1 MAAISRREHRST
13 VIWPGFVDALA
24 TLLMVII
31 FLLLIFVMAQFFLG
45 QALSGRDKALKE
57 LENDLSALSSVLAL
71 TKSENVQL
79 QANVDSLQDQ
89 LSASLDSRANIEQ
102 QLAALRLD
110 YASATSELS
119 ALKARSA
126 ADKEAIDRQLS
137 EIADLSGDVAALKAL
152 KEELEREVSALSF
165 RAQSAEEATKQLEQS
180 LSETNASLAKANA
193 SLADTTEE
201 RDALK
206 VGLAEKQEIADSARA
221 QLALM
226 NKQMAALRQQLDQL
240 NAALEASEA
249 DAKEK
254 NVQIE
259 LLGQRLNAALASKV
273 QELSRYRSEFFGR
286 LRQLI
291 GNRDDVRIVGDRF
304 VLQSE
309 LLFAKGSAEIA
320 AGGEREL
327 GKLATTLL
335 EIALEMPGDI
345 DWILRIDGHTDSDP
359 IATVKFP
366 SNWELSTARAL
377 SVVHYLIS
385 VGIPAKRLAATGFGE
400 HYPITSGS
408 NEIAK
413 AKNRRIELKFTQR

>member
-1 MAAISRREHRST
+1 MAAISRREQRST

-71 TKSENVQL
+71 TKSENAQL
-79 QANVDSLQDQ
+79 QTKVDSLQNQ
-89 LSASLDSRANIEQ
+89 LSASLDNRANIEQ
-102 QLAALRLD
+102 QLAALRID
-110 YASATSELS
+110 YASATDELS
-119 ALKARSA
+119 EFKARSV
-126 ADKEAIDRQLS
+126 ADKEKIDRQLS

-152 KEELEREVSALSF
+152 KDVLEKEVSTLSF
-165 RAQSAEEATKQLEQS
+165 RAQAAEDATKQLEQS
-180 LSETNASLAKANA
+180 LSETTTSLAKT
-193 SLADTTEE
+193 SSE
-201 RDALK
+201 RDDLK
-206 VGLAEKQEIADSARA
+206 VGLAEKQEIADTVRA

-226 NKQMAALRQQLDQL
+226 NKQMAALRQQLNQL
-240 NAALEASEA
+240 NVALEASEL

-291 GNRDDVRIVGDRF
+291 GNRDDVQIVGDRF

-309 LLFAKGSAEIA
+309 LLFAKGLADIA

-335 EIALEMPGDI
+335 EIALKMPGDI
-345 DWILRIDGHTDSDP
+345 DWILRVDGHTDNDP
-359 IATVKFP
+359 IATLKFP

-377 SVVHYLIS
+377 SVVHTLIKA
-385 VGIPAKRLAATGFGE
+385 GIPAKRLAATGFGE
-400 HYPITSGS
+400 HYPLTSGS

>member
-1 MAAISRREHRST
+1 MAAISRREQRST

-71 TKSENVQL
+71 TKSENAQL
-79 QANVDSLQDQ
+79 QTKVDSLQNQ
-89 LSASLDSRANIEQ
+89 LSTSLDSRANIEQ

-110 YASATSELS
+110 YASATDELS
-119 ALKARSA
+119 EFKASSV
-126 ADKEAIDRQLS
+126 ADKEEIDRQLS
-137 EIADLSGDVAALKAL
+137 EITDLSGDVAALKAL
-152 KEELEREVSALSF
+152 KDVLEKEVSTLSF
-165 RAQSAEEATKQLEQS
+165 RAQAAEDATKQLEQS
-180 LSETNASLAKANA
+180 LSETTTSLAKT
-193 SLADTTEE
+193 SSE
-201 RDALK
+201 RDDLK
-206 VGLAEKQEIADSARA
+206 VGLAEKQEIADTVRA

-226 NKQMAALRQQLDQL
+226 NKQMAALRQQLNQL
-240 NAALEASEA
+240 NVALEASEL

-286 LRQLI
+286 LRHLI
-291 GNRDDVRIVGDRF
+291 GNRDDVQIVGDRF

-309 LLFAKGSAEIA
+309 LLFAKGSADIA

-335 EIALEMPGDI
+335 KIALKMPGDI
-345 DWILRIDGHTDSDP
+345 DWILRVDGHTDNDP
-359 IATVKFP
+359 IATLKFP

-377 SVVHYLIS
+377 SVVHTLIKA
-385 VGIPAKRLAATGFGE
+385 GIPAKRLAATGFGE
-400 HYPITSGS
+400 HYPLTSGS

>member
-71 TKSENVQL
+71 TKSENAQL
-79 QANVDSLQDQ
+79 QTKVDSLQNQ
-89 LSASLDSRANIEQ
+89 LSTSLDSRANIEQ

-110 YASATSELS
+110 YASATDELS
-119 ALKARSA
+119 EFKARSIV
-126 ADKEAIDRQLS
+126 DKEAIDRQLS

-152 KEELEREVSALSF
+152 KDELEKEVSTLSF
-165 RAQSAEEATKQLEQS
+165 RAQAAEDATKQLEQS
-180 LSETNASLAKANA
+180 LSETTTSLAKT
-193 SLADTTEE
+193 SSE
-201 RDALK
+201 RDDLK
-206 VGLAEKQEIADSARA
+206 VGLAEKQEIADTVRA

-226 NKQMAALRQQLDQL
+226 NKQMAALRQQLNQL
-240 NAALEASEA
+240 NAAMEASEL

-286 LRQLI
+286 LRHLI
-291 GNRDDVRIVGDRF
+291 GNRDDVQIVGDRF

-309 LLFAKGSAEIA
+309 LLFAKGSADIA

-335 EIALEMPGDI
+335 EIALKMPGDI
-345 DWILRIDGHTDSDP
+345 DWILRVDGHTDNAP
-359 IATVKFP
+359 IATLKFP

-377 SVVHYLIS
+377 SVVHTLIKA
-385 VGIPAKRLAATGFGE
+385 GIPAKRLAATGFGE
-400 HYPITSGS
+400 HYPLTSGS

>member
-1 MAAISRREHRST
+1 MAAISRREQRST

-71 TKSENVQL
+71 TKSENAQL
-79 QANVDSLQDQ
+79 QTKVDSLQNQ
-89 LSASLDSRANIEQ
+89 LSTSLDSRANIEQ

-110 YASATSELS
+110 YASATDELS
-119 ALKARSA
+119 EFKASSV
-126 ADKEAIDRQLS
+126 ADKEEIDRQLS

-152 KEELEREVSALSF
+152 KDELEKEVSTLSF
-165 RAQSAEEATKQLEQS
+165 RAQAAEDATKQLEQS
-180 LSETNASLAKANA
+180 LSETTTSLAKT
-193 SLADTTEE
+193 SSE
-201 RDALK
+201 RDDLK
-206 VGLAEKQEIADSARA
+206 VGLAEKQEIADTVRA

-226 NKQMAALRQQLDQL
+226 NKQMAALRQQLNQL
-240 NAALEASEA
+240 NVALEASEL

-286 LRQLI
+286 LRHLI
-291 GNRDDVRIVGDRF
+291 GNRDDVQIVGDRF

-309 LLFAKGSAEIA
+309 LLFAKGSADIA

-335 EIALEMPGDI
+335 EIALKMPGDI
-345 DWILRIDGHTDSDP
+345 DWILRVDGHTDNDP
-359 IATVKFP
+359 IATLKFP

-377 SVVHYLIS
+377 SVVHTLIKA
-385 VGIPAKRLAATGFGE
+385 GIPAKRLAATGFGE
-400 HYPITSGS
+400 HYPLTSGS

>member
-1 MAAISRREHRST
+1 MAAISRREQRST

-71 TKSENVQL
+71 TKSENAQL
-79 QANVDSLQDQ
+79 QTKVDSLQNQ
-89 LSASLDSRANIEQ
+89 LSTSLDSRANIEQ

-110 YASATSELS
+110 YASATDELS
-119 ALKARSA
+119 EFKASSV
-126 ADKEAIDRQLS
+126 ADKEEIDRQLS

-152 KEELEREVSALSF
+152 KDVLEKEVSTLSF
-165 RAQSAEEATKQLEQS
+165 RAQAAEDATKQLEQS
-180 LSETNASLAKANA
+180 LSETTTSLAKT
-193 SLADTTEE
+193 SSE
-201 RDALK
+201 RDDLK
-206 VGLAEKQEIADSARA
+206 VGLAEKQEIADTVRA

-226 NKQMAALRQQLDQL
+226 NKQMAALRQQLNQL
-240 NAALEASEA
+240 NVALEASEL

-286 LRQLI
+286 LRHLI
-291 GNRDDVRIVGDRF
+291 GNRDDVQIVGDRF

-309 LLFAKGSAEIA
+309 LLFAKGSADIA

-335 EIALEMPGDI
+335 EIALKMPGDI
-345 DWILRIDGHTDSDP
+345 DWILRVDGHTDNDP
-359 IATVKFP
+359 IATLKFP

-377 SVVHYLIS
+377 SVVHTLIKA
-385 VGIPAKRLAATGFGE
+385 GIPAKRLAATGFGE
-400 HYPITSGS
+400 HYPLTSGS

>member
-1 MAAISRREHRST
+1 MAAISRREQRST

-71 TKSENVQL
+71 TKSENAQL
-79 QANVDSLQDQ
+79 QTKVDSLQNQ
-89 LSASLDSRANIEQ
+89 LSASLDNRANIEQ
-102 QLAALRLD
+102 QLAALRID
-110 YASATSELS
+110 YASATDELS
-119 ALKARSA
+119 EFKARSV
-126 ADKEAIDRQLS
+126 ADKEKIDRQLS

-152 KEELEREVSALSF
+152 KDVLEKEVSTLSF
-165 RAQSAEEATKQLEQS
+165 RAQAAEDATKQLEQS
-180 LSETNASLAKANA
+180 LSETTTSLAKT
-193 SLADTTEE
+193 SSE
-201 RDALK
+201 RDDLK
-206 VGLAEKQEIADSARA
+206 VGLAEKQEVADTVRA

-226 NKQMAALRQQLDQL
+226 NKQMAALRQQLNQL
-240 NAALEASEA
+240 NVALEASEL

-286 LRQLI
+286 LRHLI
-291 GNRDDVRIVGDRF
+291 GNRDDVQIVGDRF

-309 LLFAKGSAEIA
+309 LLFAKGSADIA

-335 EIALEMPGDI
+335 EIALKMPGDI
-345 DWILRIDGHTDSDP
+345 DWILRVDGHTDNDP
-359 IATVKFP
+359 IATLKFP

-377 SVVHYLIS
+377 SVVHTLIKA
-385 VGIPAKRLAATGFGE
+385 GIPAKRLAATGFGE
-400 HYPITSGS
+400 HYPLTFGS

>member
-1 MAAISRREHRST
+1 MAAISRREQRST

-71 TKSENVQL
+71 TKSENAQL
-79 QANVDSLQDQ
+79 QTKVDSLQNQ
-89 LSASLDSRANIEQ
+89 LSTSLDSRANIEQ

-110 YASATSELS
+110 YASATDELS
-119 ALKARSA
+119 EFKASSV
-126 ADKEAIDRQLS
+126 ADKEEIDRQLS
-137 EIADLSGDVAALKAL
+137 EITDLSGDVAALKAL
-152 KEELEREVSALSF
+152 KDVLEKEVSTLSF
-165 RAQSAEEATKQLEQS
+165 RAQAAEDATKQLEQS
-180 LSETNASLAKANA
+180 LSETTTSLAKT
-193 SLADTTEE
+193 SSE
-201 RDALK
+201 RDDLK
-206 VGLAEKQEIADSARA
+206 VGLAEKQEIADTVRA

-226 NKQMAALRQQLDQL
+226 NKQMAALRQQLNQL
-240 NAALEASEA
+240 NVALEASEL

-286 LRQLI
+286 LRHLI
-291 GNRDDVRIVGDRF
+291 GNRDDVQIVGDRF

-309 LLFAKGSAEIA
+309 LLFAKGSADIA

-335 EIALEMPGDI
+335 EIALKMPGDI
-345 DWILRIDGHTDSDP
+345 DWILRVDGHTDNDP
-359 IATVKFP
+359 IATLKFP

-377 SVVHYLIS
+377 SVVHTLIKA
-385 VGIPAKRLAATGFGE
+385 GIPAKRLAATGFGE
-400 HYPITSGS
+400 HYPLTSGS

>member
-71 TKSENVQL
+71 TKSANAQL
-79 QANVDSLQDQ
+79 QTNVDSLQNQ
-89 LSASLDSRANIEQ
+89 LSTSLDSRANIEQ

-110 YASATSELS
+110 YASATDELS
-119 ALKARSA
+119 EFKASSV
-126 ADKEAIDRQLS
+126 ADKEEIDRQLS

-152 KEELEREVSALSF
+152 KDELEKEVSTLSF
-165 RAQSAEEATKQLEQS
+165 RAQAAEDATKQLEQS
-180 LSETNASLAKANA
+180 LSATTTSLAKT
-193 SLADTTEE
+193 SSE
-201 RDALK
+201 RDDLK
-206 VGLAEKQEIADSARA
+206 VGLAEKQEIADTVRA

-226 NKQMAALRQQLDQL
+226 NKQMAALRQQLNQL
-240 NAALEASEA
+240 NVALEASEL

-286 LRQLI
+286 LRHLI
-291 GNRDDVRIVGDRF
+291 GNRDDVQIVGDRF

-309 LLFAKGSAEIA
+309 LLFAKGSADIA

-335 EIALEMPGDI
+335 EIALKMPGDI
-345 DWILRIDGHTDSDP
+345 DWILRVDGHTDNDP
-359 IATVKFP
+359 IATLKFP

-377 SVVHYLIS
+377 SVVHTLIKA
-385 VGIPAKRLAATGFGE
+385 GIPAKRLAATGFGE
-400 HYPITSGS
+400 HYPLTSGS

>member
-57 LENDLSALSSVLAL
+57 LESDLSALSSVLAL
-71 TKSENVQL
+71 TKSENAQL
-79 QANVDSLQDQ
+79 QTNVDSLQDQ

-102 QLAALRLD
+102 QLSALRLD
-110 YASATSELS
+110 YASSTAELS
-119 ALKARSA
+119 AFKARSV

-152 KEELEREVSALSF
+152 KDELEKEVSTLSF
-165 RAQSAEEATKQLEQS
+165 RAQAAEDATKQLEQS
-180 LSETNASLAKANA
+180 LSEASASLAKT
-193 SLADTTEE
+193 SSE
-201 RDALK
+201 RDQLK
-206 VGLAEKQEIADSARA
+206 VGLAEKQEIAESARA

-226 NKQMAALRQQLDQL
+226 NKQMAALRQQLNQL
-240 NAALEASEA
+240 NAALEVSEA

-291 GNRDDVRIVGDRF
+291 GNRDDVQIVGDRF

-309 LLFAKGSAEIA
+309 LLFAKGSADIA

-335 EIALEMPGDI
+335 EIALKMPGDI
-345 DWILRIDGHTDSDP
+345 DWILRIDGHTDNDP
-359 IATVKFP
+359 IATLKFP

-377 SVVHYLIS
+377 SVVHTLIS
-385 VGIPAKRLAATGFGE
+385 AGIPANRLAATGFGE

-408 NEIAK
+408 NEVAK

>member
-71 TKSENVQL
+71 TKSENTQL
-79 QANVDSLQDQ
+79 QTNVDSLQDQ

-110 YASATSELS
+110 YASATAELS
-119 ALKARSA
+119 EFKARSV
-126 ADKEAIDRQLS
+126 ADKEEVDRQLS

-152 KEELEREVSALSF
+152 KDELEKEVSTLSF
-165 RAQSAEEATKQLEQS
+165 RAQAAEDATKQLEQS
-180 LSETNASLAKANA
+180 LSETTTSLAKT
-193 SLADTTEE
+193 SSE
-201 RDALK
+201 RDELK
-206 VGLAEKQEIADSARA
+206 VGLAEKQEIADTTRA

-226 NKQMAALRQQLDQL
+226 NKQMAALRQQLNQL
-240 NAALEASEA
+240 NAALEASEL

-291 GNRDDVRIVGDRF
+291 GNRDDVQIVGDRF

-309 LLFAKGSAEIA
+309 LLFAKGSADIA

-335 EIALEMPGDI
+335 EIALKMPGDI
-345 DWILRIDGHTDSDP
+345 DWILRVDGHTDNDP
-359 IATVKFP
+359 IATAKFP

-377 SVVHYLIS
+377 SVVHTLIKA
-385 VGIPAKRLAATGFGE
+385 GIPAKRLAATGFGE
-400 HYPITSGS
+400 HYPLTSGS

>member
-1 MAAISRREHRST
+1 MAAISRREQRST

-71 TKSENVQL
+71 TKSENAQL
-79 QANVDSLQDQ
+79 QTKVDSLQNQ
-89 LSASLDSRANIEQ
+89 LSASLDNRANIEQ
-102 QLAALRLD
+102 QLAALRID
-110 YASATSELS
+110 YASATDELS
-119 ALKARSA
+119 EFKARSV
-126 ADKEAIDRQLS
+126 ADKEKIDRQLS

-152 KEELEREVSALSF
+152 KDVLEKEVSTLSF
-165 RAQSAEEATKQLEQS
+165 RAQAAEDATKQLEQS
-180 LSETNASLAKANA
+180 LSETTTSLAKT
-193 SLADTTEE
+193 SSE
-201 RDALK
+201 RDDLK
-206 VGLAEKQEIADSARA
+206 VGLAEKQEIADTVRA

-226 NKQMAALRQQLDQL
+226 NKQMAALRQQLNQL
-240 NAALEASEA
+240 NVALEASEL

-291 GNRDDVRIVGDRF
+291 GNRDDVQIVGDRF

-309 LLFAKGSAEIA
+309 LLFAKGSADIA
-320 AGGEREL
+320 AGGQREL

-335 EIALEMPGDI
+335 EIALKMPGDI
-345 DWILRIDGHTDSDP
+345 DWILRVDGHTDNDP
-359 IATVKFP
+359 IATLKFP

-377 SVVHYLIS
+377 SVVHTLIKA
-385 VGIPAKRLAATGFGE
+385 GIPAKRLAATGFGE
-400 HYPITSGS
+400 HYPLTSGS

>member
-57 LENDLSALSSVLAL
+57 LESDLSALSSVLAL
-71 TKSENVQL
+71 TKSENAQL
-79 QANVDSLQDQ
+79 QTNVDGLQDQ

-110 YASATSELS
+110 YTSATTELS
-119 ALKARSA
+119 AFKARSVV
-126 ADKEAIDRQLS
+126 DKEAIDRQLS

-152 KEELEREVSALSF
+152 KDELEKEVSTLSF
-165 RAQSAEEATKQLEQS
+165 RAQAAEDATKQLEQS
-180 LSETNASLAKANA
+180 LSETSVSLAKT
-193 SLADTTEE
+193 SSE
-201 RDALK
+201 RDELK
-206 VGLAEKQEIADSARA
+206 VGLAEKQEIADTARA

-226 NKQMAALRQQLDQL
+226 NKQMVALRQQLNQL
-240 NAALEASEA
+240 NAALEASET

-291 GNRDDVRIVGDRF
+291 GNRDDVQIVGDRF

-309 LLFAKGSAEIA
+309 LLFAKGSADIA

-335 EIALEMPGDI
+335 EIALKMPGDI
-345 DWILRIDGHTDSDP
+345 DWILRIDGHTDNDP
-359 IATVKFP
+359 IATAKFP

-385 VGIPAKRLAATGFGE
+385 AGIPANRLAATGFGE

>member
-1 MAAISRREHRST
+1 MAAISRREQRST

-71 TKSENVQL
+71 TKSENAQL
-79 QANVDSLQDQ
+79 QTKVDSLQNQ
-89 LSASLDSRANIEQ
+89 LSASLDNRANIEQ
-102 QLAALRLD
+102 QLAALRID
-110 YASATSELS
+110 YASATDELS
-119 ALKARSA
+119 EFKARSV
-126 ADKEAIDRQLS
+126 ADKEEIDRQLS

-152 KEELEREVSALSF
+152 KDVLEKEVSTLSF
-165 RAQSAEEATKQLEQS
+165 RAQAAEDATKQLEQS
-180 LSETNASLAKANA
+180 LSETTTSLAKT
-193 SLADTTEE
+193 SSE
-201 RDALK
+201 RDDLK
-206 VGLAEKQEIADSARA
+206 VGLAEKQEIADTVRA

-226 NKQMAALRQQLDQL
+226 NKQMAALRQQLNQL
-240 NAALEASEA
+240 NAALEASEL

-286 LRQLI
+286 LRHLI
-291 GNRDDVRIVGDRF
+291 GNRDDVQIVGDRF

-309 LLFAKGSAEIA
+309 LLFAKGSADIA

-335 EIALEMPGDI
+335 EIALKMPGDI
-345 DWILRIDGHTDSDP
+345 DWILRVDGHTDNDP
-359 IATVKFP
+359 IATLKFP

-377 SVVHYLIS
+377 SVVHTLIKA
-385 VGIPAKRLAATGFGE
+385 GIPAKRLAATGFGE
-400 HYPITSGS
+400 HYPLTSGS

>member
-1 MAAISRREHRST
+1 MAAISRREQRST

-71 TKSENVQL
+71 TKSENAQL
-79 QANVDSLQDQ
+79 QTKVDSLQNQ
-89 LSASLDSRANIEQ
+89 LSASLDNRANIEQ
-102 QLAALRLD
+102 QLAALRID
-110 YASATSELS
+110 YASATDELS
-119 ALKARSA
+119 EFKARSV
-126 ADKEAIDRQLS
+126 ADKEKIDRQLS

-152 KEELEREVSALSF
+152 KDVLEKEVSTLSF
-165 RAQSAEEATKQLEQS
+165 RAQAAEDATKQLEQS
-180 LSETNASLAKANA
+180 LSETTTSLAKT
-193 SLADTTEE
+193 SSE
-201 RDALK
+201 RDDLK
-206 VGLAEKQEIADSARA
+206 VGLAEKQEIADTVRA

-226 NKQMAALRQQLDQL
+226 NKQMAALRQQLNQL
-240 NAALEASEA
+240 NAALEASEL

-291 GNRDDVRIVGDRF
+291 GNRDDVQIVGDRF

-309 LLFAKGSAEIA
+309 LLFAKGLADIA

-335 EIALEMPGDI
+335 EIALKMPGDI
-345 DWILRIDGHTDSDP
+345 DWILRVDGHTDNDP
-359 IATVKFP
+359 IATLKFP

-377 SVVHYLIS
+377 SVVHTLIKA
-385 VGIPAKRLAATGFGE
+385 GIPAKRLAATGFGE
-400 HYPITSGS
+400 HYPLTSGS